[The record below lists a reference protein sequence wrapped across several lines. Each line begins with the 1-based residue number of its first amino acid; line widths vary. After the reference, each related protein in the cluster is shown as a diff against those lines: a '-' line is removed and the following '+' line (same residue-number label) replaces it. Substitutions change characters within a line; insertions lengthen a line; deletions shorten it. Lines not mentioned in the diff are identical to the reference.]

1 MGRPSIKAE
10 RTAEI
15 LDAYEQCVA
24 RFGIDGATLERV
36 AKQAGLARA
45 LIRHN
50 VGNRDDLFDA
60 LVERFFDVSEQRIR
74 DLIDALP
81 DSGRARAL
89 VDVLFDI
96 RHSNDTHVLVAE
108 ALIAAAA
115 DRPALAGRMKDWVA
129 DFVAAIASVLQA
141 GLSGRRARQGLG
153 GGDGRDGHLFQRRFA
168 DDAWRHGRTEAC
180 IQGRGAHASRLADRR
195 LTDA

>member
-74 DLIDALP
+74 DLVPALP

-89 VDVLFDI
+89 VDILFDI

-115 DRPALAGRMKDWVA
+115 DRPVLAGRMKGWIA
-129 DFVAAIASVLQA
+129 DFIAAIASVLQEA
-141 GLSGRRARQGLG
+141 YPGAAPDRVSAVATGVTGIYFNVDSLTMLGGMGELRRASK
-153 GGDGRDGHLFQRRFA
+153 
-168 DDAWRHGRTEAC
+168 DAALMLV
-180 IQGRGAHASRLADRR
+180 AS
-195 LTDA
+195 LTDS